1 MEEAMILSTQQR
13 FRPSL
18 PTVMGNVD
26 YKELERQLKH
36 IDEIL
41 IVSGAEKDFIERSL
55 RHWSSQIKKPLE
67 MIKEKSRLTFQK
79 HTQRALRCNIARTL
93 MGDSFRDFSC
103 QLAGWPLLQWFCDV
117 DSWGAVKVPAKSTLQ
132 RYAGWL
138 PETELREVVEKIVR
152 TVAVSPS
159 VLRLVDPLDLDSYFL
174 DTTAVKTPIH
184 FPVDWVLLRDT
195 VRTLML
201 AVKLIRKRGLKHRME
216 DPAEFLKRM
225 NRLSIQMTHSRR
237 KKSAKKEKK
246 RVLRLM
252 KKMVTVVQG
261 HARRHRDL
269 LDQQWGETDWTRPQ
283 ADQVLKRIDH
293 VLDLLP
299 QAKKQAH
306 ERIIGERLVK
316 NEDKILSLYETD
328 TNVIVRGK
336 AGAEAEFGNTLLL
349 GETRQGLIVDW
360 KLWQGSA
367 PADSRLLED
376 SLARVEKG
384 LGRKIKAVGGDRGFD
399 SKSNGKS
406 LEDAKIYNGI
416 CPRDPRQ
423 LKVKMQEDRFVWLQK
438 RRSQTEGRIG
448 IFKNQ
453 FLGRPL
459 RVKGFSH
466 RELAVT
472 WAVLTHNLWVMVRL
486 HQVEIKQK
494 AA

>member
-1 MEEAMILSTQQR
+1 MILFIQDR

-26 YKELERQLKH
+26 YKVMERQLKR

-41 IVSGAEKDFIERSL
+41 RVSGAEKVFIERSL
-55 RHWSSQIKKPLE
+55 GYWSLQIKKPLDK
-67 MIKEKSRLTFQK
+67 IKEKARLTFQT
-79 HTQRALRCNIARTL
+79 HSGRALRCNILRTL

-117 DSWGAVKVPAKSTLQ
+117 DTWGAIKVPSKGTLQ
-132 RYAGWL
+132 RYAQWL
-138 PETELREVVEKIVR
+138 PETELREVIEKIVR
-152 TVAVSPS
+152 AASASSFVFGLA
-159 VLRLVDPLDLDSYFL
+159 DPLDLDSYFL

-184 FPVDWVLLRDT
+184 FPVDWVLLRDA
-195 VRTLML
+195 VRTLMK
-201 AVKLIRKRGLKHRME
+201 AVALIRKQGLKQRMDE
-216 DPAEFLKRM
+216 PAEFLKRM
-225 NRLSIQMTHSRR
+225 NRLSIRMTHSRR
-237 KKSAKKEKK
+237 KKNARRERK

-252 KKMVTVVQG
+252 KKMVAVVSG
-261 HARRHRDL
+261 HAQHHRDL
-269 LDQQWGETDWTRPQ
+269 LDQQWGETDLTRPQ

-293 VLDLLP
+293 VLELLP

-306 ERIIGERLVK
+306 ERIIGERQVA

-336 AGAEAEFGNTLLL
+336 AGAETEFGNTLLL
-349 GETRQGLIVDW
+349 GETSQGLIVDW

-367 PADSRLLED
+367 PADARLLED
-376 SLARVEKG
+376 SLARVKKG
-384 LGRKIKAVGGDRGFD
+384 LGIKIKAVGGDRGFD
-399 SKSNGKS
+399 SKSNQTS
-406 LEDAKIYNGI
+406 LVDAKIYNGI

-423 LKVKMQEDRFVWLQK
+423 LKVKMQEDRFSWLQK

-459 RVKGFSH
+459 RVKGFIH

-472 WAVLTHNLWVMVRL
+472 WAVFTHNLWVMARL
-486 HQVEIKQK
+486 PQAQIKRK